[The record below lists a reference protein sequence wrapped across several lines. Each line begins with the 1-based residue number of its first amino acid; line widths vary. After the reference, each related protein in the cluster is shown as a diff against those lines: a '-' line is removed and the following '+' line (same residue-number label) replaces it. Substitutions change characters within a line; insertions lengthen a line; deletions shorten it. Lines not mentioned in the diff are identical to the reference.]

1 MKNLLRSIAITCP
14 LLVAPSC
21 KAIHEILDVPGAVAE
36 DVGGVIPGDVE
47 PAPEV
52 EASPKV
58 TPEQIG
64 EVAQTGTS
72 ILTGNSL
79 LAAAVGSLATLIA
92 GVFLKRKKATA

>member
-1 MKNLLRSIAITCP
+1 MKHFLRALVVTCP
-14 LLVAPSC
+14 LLVTPSC
-21 KAIHEILDVPGAVAE
+21 KAIHEMLDVPGAVAE
-36 DVGGVIPGDVE
+36 DVGGVIPGEEE

-52 EASPKV
+52 EASPSV

-72 ILTGNSL
+72 ILTGNSI
-79 LAAAVGSLATLIA
+79 LAAAVGGLATLIA

>member
-1 MKNLLRSIAITCP
+1 MKKFLGPFLVACP

-47 PAPEV
+47 PAPEE
-52 EASPKV
+52 EAPKV

-92 GVFLKRKKATA
+92 GVFLKRKKAA